1 MALPR
6 DTKDVILDL
15 ALHTMTTRTYK
26 APASMSALLAAP
38 KGATEHYDGEAFLL
52 HVFWRA
58 PDLDAARRLLAALA
72 ACARATHRDT
82 PCVPTY
88 FFRLS
93 PMFPPTPVALTA
105 GEHPWLS
112 GAVKKLQ
119 VGVHRAAVEAD
130 LRKYGLDMDH
140 LDLSPHAPL
149 PESLQRSPVWV
160 EFTEVYLD
168 ERAFIEHAGSRDY
181 LDAYGRIMDPACML
195 GAPTTMR
202 LGDPVESVV
211 AILEPILKERVAPM
225 DPRLSLWRAPT
236 STERPAFVSLD
247 FATCDPAQV
256 AVPPLWAALCTTCV
270 VFQHPVCDGR
280 TRLLSVL
287 AHAPDLAALQSVAA
301 LAPVAG
307 QVHVDGPPEDM
318 VALLEAAGLS
328 SIIEVNGEAVG
339 HVLHERAPELRAVA
353 SYSE

>member
-1 MALPR
+1 
-6 DTKDVILDL
+6 
-15 ALHTMTTRTYK
+15 MTTRIYK
-26 APASMSALLAAP
+26 APTSMTALLAAP
-38 KGATEHYDGEAFLL
+38 KGTVEHYDGEAFLL

-93 PMFPPTPVALTA
+93 SMIPPAPMALTA

-112 GAVKKLQ
+112 AAVKKLQ

-130 LRKYGLDMDH
+130 LRKYGLDMNR
-140 LDLSPHAPL
+140 LDLSPDASL
-149 PESLQRSPVWV
+149 PESLQQSPVWV

-236 STERPAFVSLD
+236 STARPAFVSLD
-247 FATCDPAQV
+247 FATAQV
-256 AVPPLWAALCTTCV
+256 DVPPLWTALCTTCV
-270 VFQHPVCDGR
+270 LFQHPVCDGR

-287 AHAPDLAALQSVAA
+287 THTPNLIALQSVAE
-301 LAPVAG
+301 LAPVVG
-307 QVHVDGPPEDM
+307 QVHVDGPPDDM

-339 HVLHERAPELRAVA
+339 HILHERAPELRAVA
-353 SYSE
+353 SYTE